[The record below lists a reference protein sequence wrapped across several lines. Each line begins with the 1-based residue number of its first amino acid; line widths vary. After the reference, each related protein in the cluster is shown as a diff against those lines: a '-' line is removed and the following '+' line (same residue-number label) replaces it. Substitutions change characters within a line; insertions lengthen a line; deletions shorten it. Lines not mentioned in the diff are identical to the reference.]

1 MELIMSN
8 ISLINASGVTAFEV
22 KGVRHEL
29 ATEAALFKGGAALA
43 AVKDDALDS
52 AISKAANGKYR
63 AAADILMVAFP
74 SVHKAYSKLFKAQ
87 PWANKAEMASYL
99 NAMENAEP
107 GKSGEW
113 NKKQVS
119 ARLLMRSLRSLP
131 AFTREVSEATT
142 IDMATA

>member
-1 MELIMSN
+1 MSN
-8 ISLINASGVTAFEV
+8 ISTINSSGLTSFEV
-22 KGVRHEL
+22 KGIEHEI

-74 SVHKAYSKLFKAQ
+74 SVHKAYAKLFKAQ

-113 NKKQVS
+113 NKKQAS
-119 ARLLMRSLRSLP
+119 ARLMMRSLRSLP